1 MRPASIGRFCR
12 SEQDRRSGG
21 LKSKRKDATLST
33 AHQSNPTTRGYPD
46 NPRVA
51 VGAVVFHENRVLL
64 VRRGQAP
71 SNGQWAIPGG
81 RVELGETLAQAA
93 EREIR
98 EETGILIAA
107 GEPVYVFDMVERD
120 PAKKVRI
127 HYVIVDLAARYL
139 GGELRAG
146 DDAAE
151 ARWVSA
157 DEIKSLAVSPPTRR
171 LLARHYAF
179 GEKSSGSSK
188 HAARP
193 DRLEP

>member
-1 MRPASIGRFCR
+1 MSA
-12 SEQDRRSGG
+12 
-21 LKSKRKDATLST
+21 AN
-33 AHQSNPTTRGYPD
+33 QSDGATRGYPD
-46 NPRVA
+46 APRVA

-71 SNGQWAIPGG
+71 SDGQWAIPGG

-107 GEPVYVFDMVERD
+107 QEPIYVFDMVERD
-120 PAKKVRI
+120 RADQVRF

-139 GGELRAG
+139 GGELHAG

-151 ARWVSA
+151 ARWVTA
-157 DEIKSLAVSPPTRR
+157 DEMQRLTVSPPTRQ
-171 LLARHYAF
+171 LLARYYAF
-179 GEKSSGSSK
+179 G
-188 HAARP
+188 
-193 DRLEP
+193 